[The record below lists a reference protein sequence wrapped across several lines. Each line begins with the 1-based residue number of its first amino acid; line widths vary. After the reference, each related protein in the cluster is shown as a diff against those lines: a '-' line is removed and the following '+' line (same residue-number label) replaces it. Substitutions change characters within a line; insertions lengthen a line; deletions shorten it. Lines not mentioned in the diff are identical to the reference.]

1 MAVEGWTEKDGFLNK
16 EYKLKDFEAAL
27 AFVNKVGKIAEEMDH
42 HPDICIHSYNRV
54 NLKTKTHSEGK
65 ITEKDFKLAEKVN
78 QIQ

>member
-1 MAVEGWTEKDGFLNK
+1 MAVEEWTEKDGFLNK

-54 NLKTKTHSEGK
+54 SLKTKTHSEGK